1 MKYSVFI
8 KIIDL
13 KYRGCCSITHDNREY
28 IINTLHVIAYYQ
40 KRGVGTIGRQF

>member
-28 IINTLHVIAYYQ
+28 IM
-40 KRGVGTIGRQF
+40 RRQCVKPQLFDYRNNNME